1 MRMIWKS
8 MMAVAAV
15 TALTACETNTKSAT
29 RDADVIE
36 KQADRM
42 EKDGDRAEA
51 SFDKK
56 AEALRN
62 KADVIEDGVTYEVA
76 RVDKAAGKVFL
87 TRKDLGE
94 AGVNKTE
101 RDENAPETSL
111 QSGRDLTITFM
122 ELDKLVEGDKA
133 GNEIA
138 EDLHEGENVTIFM
151 DASGKLTKI
160 KY

>member
-15 TALTACETNTKSAT
+15 TALTACETNTKPAQ
-29 RDADVIE
+29 RDADRIE
-36 KQADRM
+36 KQADRI
-42 EKDGDRAEA
+42 EKQGDRAEA

-56 AEALRN
+56 AEALRS

-76 RVDKAAGKVFL
+76 RVDKKAGTVFL

-101 RDENAPETSL
+101 RDENVPETSL
-111 QSGRDLTITFM
+111 QSGRDLTLTFA
-122 ELDKLVEGDKA
+122 ELEKMVEGDKM

-138 EDLHEGENVTIFM
+138 DELNEGENVTIFM
-151 DASGKLTKI
+151 DASGKLTKLN
-160 KY
+160 Y

>member
-15 TALTACETNTKSAT
+15 TALTACDTNTKSAQ
-29 RDADVIE
+29 RDAEMIE
-36 KQADRM
+36 KQADRI
-42 EKDGDRAEA
+42 EKEGDRAEA
-51 SFDKK
+51 AFDKK

-76 RVDKAAGKVFL
+76 RVDKAAGKVML

-94 AGVNKTE
+94 VGVNKTE

-111 QSGRDLTITFM
+111 QSGRDLTVSFA
-122 ELDKLVEGDKA
+122 ELERFVEGEKV

-138 EDLHEGENVTIFM
+138 DELKEGENVTVFM
-151 DASGKLTKI
+151 DAAGKITKI
-160 KY
+160 NY